1 MKERPVSRTAI
12 PRQSARQR
20 RHNFDEVA
28 LGYTAQMAVAEATR
42 CLQCKKAKCIDGCPV
57 GIDIPGFIKAITEEN
72 FAAAV
77 NILKSDNV
85 LPGICGRVC
94 PQETQCEQLCILD
107 KKGESVAIGRLER
120 FVADWERMQN
130 SPVFAVPGAAPSGK
144 KVAVVGAGPA
154 GLTAAADLARM
165 GHGVTVFESLHTPGG
180 VLKYGIPDF
189 RLPSAIVD
197 EEVNNVKNLGVD
209 IELNTVIG
217 KTETVDELLGR
228 FDAVFLGTG
237 AGLPLFMHIPGENL
251 SGVYSANEFLTR
263 VNLMHAYQFPT
274 YHTPVKTGKRVAV
287 IGGGNV
293 AMDAARAALRL
304 GADKVYV
311 IYRRSEAE
319 MPARREE
326 VENAVEEGIEF
337 VFLANPIR
345 FLGDEKRNLTGVECI
360 RMKLGEPDSSG
371 RRRPVP
377 QDGSQFQMELDVAI
391 VALGTTPNPLISRST
406 PGLEV
411 NRWGT
416 LVCDETTGRTTRPGV
431 WAGGDV
437 VTGSATV
444 ISAMGAARKA
454 ARDIDDYLK
463 GSAGPD
469 QVWRENQA
477 GNDRNH

>member
-1 MKERPVSRTAI
+1 MKERPVSRIAI

-20 RHNFDEVA
+20 RRNFEEVA
-28 LGYTAQMAVAEATR
+28 LGYTAAMAVTEASR
-42 CLQCKKAKCIDGCPV
+42 CLQCKNAKCIDGCPV

-72 FAAAV
+72 FTAAIE
-77 NILKSDNV
+77 ILKSDNV

-94 PQETQCEQLCILD
+94 PQESQCEQLCILD
-107 KKGESVAIGRLER
+107 IKGQSVAIGRLER
-120 FVADWERMQN
+120 FAADWERLQ
-130 SPVFAVPGAAPSGK
+130 SKPVSAATGAAPSGK

-165 GHGVTVFESLHTPGG
+165 GHGVTIFESLHTPGG

-209 IELNTVIG
+209 IELNSVIG
-217 KTETVDELLGR
+217 KTETVDELLDR

-237 AGLPLFMHIPGENL
+237 AGLPLFLHIPGENL

-263 VNLMHAYQFPT
+263 VNLMHAYQFPA
-274 YHTPVKTGKRVAV
+274 YHTPVKIGKRVAV

-311 IYRRSEAE
+311 IYRRSEVE

-337 VFLANPIR
+337 VFLANPVR
-345 FLGDEKRNLTGVECI
+345 FSGDEKRNLTGIECI

-391 VALGTTPNPLISRST
+391 VALGTNPNPLISRST

-416 LVCDETTGRTTRPGV
+416 LVCDEATGRTTRPGV

-463 GSAGPD
+463 RNTSPD
-469 QVWRENQA
+469 PVWRKNQA
-477 GNDRNH
+477 GNDQNR

>member
-1 MKERPVSRTAI
+1 MNKRPVSRTAI
-12 PRQSARQR
+12 PRQSAGER
-20 RHNFDEVA
+20 RRNFNEVA
-28 LGYTAQMAVAEATR
+28 LGYTAGMAVAEASR
-42 CLQCKKAKCIDGCPV
+42 CLQCKQAKCIEGCPV
-57 GIDIPGFIKAITEEN
+57 GIDIPGFIKAVTEED
-72 FAAAV
+72 FPTAV
-77 NILKSDNV
+77 EILKSDNV

-94 PQETQCEQLCILD
+94 PQETQCEQLCILS

-120 FVADWERMQN
+120 FVADWERLG
-130 SPVFAVPGAAPSGK
+130 SRPAATVPGTAPSGRK
-144 KVAVVGAGPA
+144 IAVVGAGPA

-165 GHGVTVFESLHTPGG
+165 GHEVTIFESLHTSGG

-197 EEVNNVKNLGVD
+197 EEVNNVKNLGVA
-209 IELNTVIG
+209 IELNSVIG
-217 KTETVDELLGR
+217 KTQTVDELLGR

-263 VNLMHAYQFPT
+263 VNLMHAYRFPA
-274 YHTPVKTGKRVAV
+274 YDTPVKIGKRVAV

-326 VENAVEEGIEF
+326 VENAAEEGIEF
-337 VFLANPIR
+337 VFLANPVR
-345 FLGDEKRNLTGVECI
+345 FFGDEKRNLTGVECM
-360 RMKLGEPDSSG
+360 RMQLGEPDSSG

-377 QDGSQFQMELDVAI
+377 QEGSQFRLELDVAI
-391 VALGTTPNPLISRST
+391 VALGTTPNPLIARST

-411 NRWGT
+411 TRWGT
-416 LVCDETTGRTTRPGV
+416 LECDEATGRTTRPRV
-431 WAGGDV
+431 WAGGDA

-454 ARDIDDYLK
+454 ARDIDDYLQRST
-463 GSAGPD
+463 GSNPA
-469 QVWRENQA
+469 WKENRT
-477 GNDRNH
+477 GDDKRR

>member
-1 MKERPVSRTAI
+1 MNKRPVSRIAI
-12 PRQSARQR
+12 PRQSALER
-20 RHNFDEVA
+20 RRNFDEVA
-28 LGYTAQMAVAEATR
+28 LGYTADMALVEAAR
-42 CLQCKKAKCIDGCPV
+42 CLQCKSAKCIEGCPV
-57 GIDIPGFIKAITEEN
+57 GINIPGFIKAITENN
-72 FAAAV
+72 FPAAV
-77 NILKSDNV
+77 EILKSDNV

-94 PQETQCEQLCILD
+94 PQETQCEQLCILG

-120 FVADWERMQN
+120 FVADWERLQARP
-130 SPVFAVPGAAPSGK
+130 SSSLRAVAASGW

-154 GLTAAADLARM
+154 GLTAAADLARL
-165 GHGVTVFESLHTPGG
+165 GHQVTIFESLHTPGG

-197 EEVNNVKNLGVD
+197 EEVTSIRNLGVS
-209 IELNTVIG
+209 IELNSVIG
-217 KTETVDELLGR
+217 KTETVDELLER

-263 VNLMHAYQFPT
+263 VNLMHAYRFPA
-274 YHTPVKTGKRVAV
+274 YDTPVKIGKRVAV

-304 GADKVYV
+304 GAENVYV

-337 VFLANPIR
+337 VFLANPVK
-345 FLGDEKRNLTGVECI
+345 FLGDEKRNLAGVECI
-360 RMKLGEPDSSG
+360 RMQLAEPDSSG

-377 QDGSQFQMELDVAI
+377 LEGSHFRLDLDVAV
-391 VALGTTPNPLISRST
+391 VALGTTPNPLIACST
-406 PGLEV
+406 AGLAV
-411 NRWGT
+411 TRRGT
-416 LVCDETTGRTTRPGV
+416 LVCDEATGRTTRPCV
-431 WAGGDV
+431 WAGGDA

-444 ISAMGAARKA
+444 ISAMGAARAA
-454 ARDIDDYLK
+454 ARDIDEYLRRAA
-463 GSAGPD
+463 GSS
-469 QVWRENQA
+469 QVWWQGPA
-477 GNDRNH
+477 GIDGQL